1 MPVGWLVFSLLDSR
15 NPVHLR
21 PHQRPFRLG
30 LGLALTLTYPVLESA
45 IDETRSP
52 RDPTRLPASRSD
64 PRTIRRDDPG
74 CLSTIQIIPL
84 YEVTDFKYMP
94 TLAA

>member
-30 LGLALTLTYPVLESA
+30 LGLALTLTYPDLESA

-64 PRTIRRDDPG
+64 PRTIRRDDHG
-74 CLSTIQIIPL
+74 CLSTPYKTFIPL
-84 YEVTDFKYMP
+84 YEATDFNID
-94 TLAA
+94 